1 MALNQSSRRV
11 AADARQKRALTDLGR
26 AKTNEAVGAV
36 RDVRDN
42 LATAIDKSV
51 EQRPYTTLGLALGL
65 GFLLGAL
72 WAR

>member
-1 MALNQSSRRV
+1 MASNQHSGRV
-11 AADARQKRALTDLGR
+11 AARRKRAPSDLGG
-26 AKTNEAVGAV
+26 AKADEAVGAV
-36 RDVRDN
+36 REVRDN

-51 EQRPYTTLGLALGL
+51 ERRPYTTLTLAVGL